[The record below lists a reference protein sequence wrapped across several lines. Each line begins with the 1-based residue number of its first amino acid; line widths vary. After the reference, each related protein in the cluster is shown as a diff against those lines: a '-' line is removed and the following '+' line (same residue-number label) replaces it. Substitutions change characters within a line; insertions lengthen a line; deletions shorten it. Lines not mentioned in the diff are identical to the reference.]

1 MTEQIQRVIQG
12 MTAPVSVHPSAMRM
26 APPPAAVVALTPKEI
41 LGILRRHIWMIVLFT
56 VTGFILGAGFYVLM
70 LRFFPRYTASTGI
83 NVLPPVT
90 SDPREFTAIQPQKD
104 LYYQFR
110 ATKAALMKQ
119 QDMLQNLIKQDS
131 IRATKWFEQFVKRDA
146 SGEIVS
152 IDVAKAIRKLDKK
165 LAVNASRD
173 QDFIRVSMSW
183 ADPKESALIVNEMVR
198 LFLSNQREKAR
209 AEISEKMASEEKAR
223 QDLRDS
229 LRAIQAQMD
238 NLRAGS
244 EFAKLDTKTMSY
256 RDYMDEKLASLYNEF
271 SRLDAERERLRV
283 LQAIAERRATQTDYD
298 QVVQQAVEQDPL
310 VRELQNSLNS
320 IDALLAQQTARF
332 GENHRRVL
340 ETRQARDQFKKDL
353 DARKIEIAEIQRKSQ
368 WQLAQDEVS
377 AITQQLETITQQ
389 VQRARDEYRRVDQER
404 AQYAKLEI
412 EREEKQALLE
422 KANAH
427 YESLK
432 ALFDD
437 PDISKL
443 RSLGAAP
450 EPLEVSSPR
459 WEIYLPAGF
468 ILGLLAGLGLAFA
481 VELLND
487 LVRTPS
493 DVMQHLKVP
502 LLGNI
507 CHADDDDDVEGIELV
522 HVVRQAPY
530 SIMSECYR
538 QLRTNLKL
546 SAGPAVHKTL
556 LITSPQAGD
565 GKTSVASN
573 LASTFL
579 AENRRILLIDANFR
593 RSALALLFPRT
604 SENGSVVEHPDY
616 GLSNYLMGQCTDVSQ
631 IIRPSGIAGLDI
643 IDSGPLPSNP
653 AELLDSP
660 RMKELLE
667 QSKTRY
673 DYVLIDGPAML
684 VSDAKALA
692 AAADGTLVVI
702 NASATHRGAAI
713 RILRELQSIRANV
726 VGTVL
731 MGVRSRKGGY
741 FQEVYRSYLEYQQ
754 VPIRTSM

>member
-1 MTEQIQRVIQG
+1 MGEQIQRAMQQI
-12 MTAPVSVHPSAMRM
+12 TTPAPAYPVAARM
-26 APPPAAVVALTPKEI
+26 APPPTAVVTLTPREI
-41 LGILRRHIWMIVLFT
+41 IGILRRHIWMIILFT
-56 VTGFILGAGFYVLM
+56 FAGFLIGAVSYVGM
-70 LRFFPRYTASTGI
+70 RRFFPRYTALAGI
-83 NVLPPVT
+83 HVLPPIT
-90 SDPREFTAIQPQKD
+90 SDPREFSTTQPQKD

-110 ATKAALMKQ
+110 FTKATLMKQ
-119 QDMLQNLIKQDS
+119 QNMLQTLIKQDS

-146 SGEIVS
+146 DGQISD
-152 IDVAKAIRKLDKK
+152 IDVARAIKKLDEK
-165 LAVNASRD
+165 LSVTAPRD

-183 ADPKESALIVNEMVR
+183 ADPKEAALIVNEMIR
-198 LFLSNQREKAR
+198 LFLSDQREKAR
-209 AEISEKMASEEKAR
+209 AGISEQMAAEEKNR
-223 QDLRDS
+223 QELRDS
-229 LRAIQAQMD
+229 LRAIQTQLD

-244 EFAKLDTKTMSY
+244 DFARLNPSTATY
-256 RDYMDEKLASLYNEF
+256 RDYMDQKLASLYEEF
-271 SRLDAERERLRV
+271 SRLDAERQRLQV
-283 LQAIAERRATQTDYD
+283 LLEIAERRATQTDYD
-298 QVVQQAVEQDPL
+298 QVVQQAVEQDPI
-310 VRELQNSLNS
+310 VRQLQNSLSN
-320 IDALLAQQTARF
+320 IEALLAQQTARF
-332 GENHRRVL
+332 GENHRRVN
-340 ETRQARDQFKKDL
+340 ETRQTRDQFKKDL

-368 WQLAQDEVS
+368 WQMVQDEVA
-377 AITQQLETITQQ
+377 AIAQQLERVTQQ
-389 VQRARDEYRRVDQER
+389 VQRARDEYKKADDDR
-404 AQYAKLEI
+404 ALYAKYEI
-412 EREEKQALLE
+412 EREEKQAQLE

-432 ALFDD
+432 ALFND

-481 VELLND
+481 IELLND

-493 DVMQHLKVP
+493 DVMRHLKVP

-507 CHADDDDDVEGIELV
+507 CHADEDEDVEGIELV

-546 SAGPAVHKTL
+546 SAGSAIRKTL
-556 LITSPQAGD
+556 LIISPQAGD
-565 GKTSVASN
+565 GKTSVACN

-593 RSALALLFPRT
+593 RSVIAHLFPRT
-604 SENGSVVEHPDY
+604 GENGAVIEHPDY
-616 GLSNYLMGQCTDVSQ
+616 GLSNYLMGQCTDSSQ

-667 QSKTRY
+667 QCKTRY
-673 DYVLIDGPAML
+673 DYVLLDGPAML

-692 AAADGTLVVI
+692 AVADGTLLVF
-702 NASATHRGAAI
+702 NASSTHRGTAM

-726 VGTVL
+726 IGTVL
-731 MGVRSRKGGY
+731 MGVKSRKGGY

-754 VPIRTSM
+754 VPVRSGI

>member
-1 MTEQIQRVIQG
+1 MSEQIQRVIQG
-12 MTAPVSVHPSAMRM
+12 MTSPVPVQPSAVRVVT
-26 APPPAAVVALTPKEI
+26 PPAPVVALTPREI

-56 VTGFILGAGFYVLM
+56 ITGFIIGAGFYVFM
-70 LRFFPRYTASTGI
+70 LHFFPRYTAATGI
-83 NVLPPVT
+83 NVSPPIT
-90 SDPREFTAIQPQKD
+90 SDPREFTSVQPQKD
-104 LYYQFR
+104 LYFQFR

-146 SGEIVS
+146 DNQIVS
-152 IDVAKAIRKLDKK
+152 IDVAKALRRLNKRLVVS
-165 LAVNASRD
+165 APRD
-173 QDFIRVSMSW
+173 QDFIRVEMTW
-183 ADPKESALIVNEMVR
+183 ADPKEAALIVNEMVR
-198 LFLSNQREKAR
+198 LFLSDQREKAR
-209 AEISEKMASEEKAR
+209 AEISEKMASEERAR
-223 QDLRDS
+223 QELRDA

-238 NLRAGS
+238 TLRQGS
-244 EFAKLDTKTMSY
+244 EFARLDPKNVSY
-256 RDYMDEKLASLYNEF
+256 RDYMDEKLASLYKEF

-283 LQAIAERRATQTDYD
+283 LLAIAERRATQPDYD
-298 QVVQQAVEQDPL
+298 QVIQQTVEQDPL

-320 IDALLAQQTARF
+320 IDALLAQQMARF
-332 GENHRRVL
+332 GENHRRVH
-340 ETRQARDQFKKDL
+340 ETRQAREQFKKDL

-368 WQLAQDEVS
+368 WQLVQDEVT
-377 AITQQLETITQQ
+377 AIAQQLEAVTQQ
-389 VQRARDEYRRVDQER
+389 VQRARDEYRRVDHER
-404 AQYAKLEI
+404 TQYAKLEI
-412 EREEKQALLE
+412 EREEKQTLLE

-432 ALFDD
+432 VLFDN
-437 PDISKL
+437 PEISKL
-443 RSLGAAP
+443 RSLGSAL

-468 ILGLLAGLGLAFA
+468 ILGLLAGLILAFA

-493 DVMQHLKVP
+493 DVMRHLKVP

-556 LITSPQAGD
+556 LITSPKAGD

-593 RSALALLFPRT
+593 RPATAYLFPRT
-604 SENGSVVEHPDY
+604 GANGTVIEHPDY
-616 GLSNYLMGQCTDVSQ
+616 GLSNYLMGQCTEVSQ

-660 RMKELLE
+660 QMKELLE
-667 QSKTRY
+667 QCKTRY
-673 DYVLIDGPAML
+673 DFVLIDGPAML

-692 AAADGTLVVI
+692 AAADGTLVVF
-702 NASATHRGAAI
+702 NASVTHRGAAM
-713 RILRELQSIRANV
+713 RILRELQSIRANI

-754 VPIRTSM
+754 VPVRSGL